1 MAAEVLARL
10 GAFNTNNYSS
20 NSQSHCIDM
29 VWNLAATK
37 TRRKVQFLLT
47 EMIRAGGNI
56 KNSKFDEIVSL
67 GIINLERLL
76 LLFIVGGTVWAAGID
91 ILGWFDN
98 QDKMALSDLFL
109 LFIYAEILGMVGAF
123 YRDNRIPVTLPLI
136 IAITALTRMIVLTT
150 KGSDPIYIVYESL
163 GILFLALSAIVLSFK
178 DKMSLNK
185 LKESKRKNL
194 DNNE

>member
-1 MAAEVLARL
+1 ML
-10 GAFNTNNYSS
+10 
-20 NSQSHCIDM
+20 QI
-29 VWNLAATK
+29 
-37 TRRKVQFLLT
+37 
-47 EMIRAGGNI
+47 GGNVKI
-56 KNSKFDEIVSL
+56 SKFDEIVSL

-76 LLFIVGGTVWAAGID
+76 LLFIVAGTVWAAGID
-91 ILGWFDN
+91 ILGWFDS

-185 LKESKRKNL
+185 LKESRLKYRS
-194 DNNE
+194 DDE

>member
-1 MAAEVLARL
+1 MRTTL
-10 GAFNTNNYSS
+10 
-20 NSQSHCIDM
+20 QI
-29 VWNLAATK
+29 
-37 TRRKVQFLLT
+37 
-47 EMIRAGGNI
+47 GGNMKI
-56 KNSKFDEIVSL
+56 SKFDEIVSL

-76 LLFIVGGTVWAAGID
+76 LLFIVAGTVWAAGID
-91 ILGWFDN
+91 ILGWFDS

-185 LKESKRKNL
+185 LKESRGKYRS
-194 DNNE
+194 DDE

>member
-1 MAAEVLARL
+1 MTTL
-10 GAFNTNNYSS
+10 
-20 NSQSHCIDM
+20 QI
-29 VWNLAATK
+29 
-37 TRRKVQFLLT
+37 
-47 EMIRAGGNI
+47 GGNVKI
-56 KNSKFDEIVSL
+56 SKFDEMVSL

-76 LLFIVGGTVWAAGID
+76 LLFIVAGTVWAAGID
-91 ILGWFDN
+91 IIGWFDS

-185 LKESKRKNL
+185 LKESRRNYRS
-194 DNNE
+194 DDE

>member
-1 MAAEVLARL
+1 MR
-10 GAFNTNNYSS
+10 
-20 NSQSHCIDM
+20 
-29 VWNLAATK
+29 K
-37 TRRKVQFLLT
+37 TLQ
-47 EMIRAGGNI
+47 IGGNVKI
-56 KNSKFDEIVSL
+56 SKFDELVSL

-76 LLFIVGGTVWAAGID
+76 LLFIVAGTVWAAGID
-91 ILGWFDN
+91 ILGWFDS

-185 LKESKRKNL
+185 LKESRRKYRS
-194 DNNE
+194 DDE

>member
-1 MAAEVLARL
+1 
-10 GAFNTNNYSS
+10 
-20 NSQSHCIDM
+20 
-29 VWNLAATK
+29 
-37 TRRKVQFLLT
+37 
-47 EMIRAGGNI
+47 MIRVGGNI
-56 KNSKFDEIVSL
+56 KNSKFDELVSL

-98 QDKMALSDLFL
+98 QNKMALSDLFL

-185 LKESKRKNL
+185 LKESKRNDL

>member
-1 MAAEVLARL
+1 MTTL
-10 GAFNTNNYSS
+10 
-20 NSQSHCIDM
+20 QI
-29 VWNLAATK
+29 
-37 TRRKVQFLLT
+37 
-47 EMIRAGGNI
+47 GGNVKI
-56 KNSKFDEIVSL
+56 SKFDEMVSL

-76 LLFIVGGTVWAAGID
+76 LLFIVAGTVWAAGID
-91 ILGWFDN
+91 IFGWFDS

-178 DKMSLNK
+178 DKMSQNK
-185 LKESKRKNL
+185 LKESRRNYRS
-194 DNNE
+194 DDE

>member
-1 MAAEVLARL
+1 LRTTL
-10 GAFNTNNYSS
+10 
-20 NSQSHCIDM
+20 QI
-29 VWNLAATK
+29 
-37 TRRKVQFLLT
+37 
-47 EMIRAGGNI
+47 GGNVKI
-56 KNSKFDEIVSL
+56 SKFDEIVSL

-76 LLFIVGGTVWAAGID
+76 LLFIVVGTVWAAGID
-91 ILGWFDN
+91 ILGWFDS

-185 LKESKRKNL
+185 LKESRRNYL
-194 DNNE
+194 SDDE

>member
-1 MAAEVLARL
+1 M
-10 GAFNTNNYSS
+10 
-20 NSQSHCIDM
+20 
-29 VWNLAATK
+29 K
-37 TRRKVQFLLT
+37 TTLQ
-47 EMIRAGGNI
+47 IGGNVKI
-56 KNSKFDEIVSL
+56 SKFDEIVSL

-76 LLFIVGGTVWAAGID
+76 LLFIVAGTVWAAGID
-91 ILGWFDN
+91 ILGWFDS

-185 LKESKRKNL
+185 LKESRRKYRS
-194 DNNE
+194 DDE

>member
-1 MAAEVLARL
+1 MK
-10 GAFNTNNYSS
+10 
-20 NSQSHCIDM
+20 I
-29 VWNLAATK
+29 
-37 TRRKVQFLLT
+37 
-47 EMIRAGGNI
+47 
-56 KNSKFDEIVSL
+56 SKFDKIVSL
-67 GIINLERLL
+67 CIINLERLL
-76 LLFIVGGTVWAAGID
+76 LLFIVAGTVWAAGID
-91 ILGWFDN
+91 IQGWFDS

-178 DKMSLNK
+178 DKMSLKK
-185 LKESKRKNL
+185 LKESRRKYRS
-194 DNNE
+194 DDE

>member
-1 MAAEVLARL
+1 MR
-10 GAFNTNNYSS
+10 
-20 NSQSHCIDM
+20 
-29 VWNLAATK
+29 
-37 TRRKVQFLLT
+37 
-47 EMIRAGGNI
+47 GNVN
-56 KNSKFDEIVSL
+56 NSKFDEIVSL
-67 GIINLERLL
+67 AIINLERLL
-76 LLFIVGGTVWAAGID
+76 LLFIVAGTVWAAGID
-91 ILGWFDN
+91 ILGWFDS

-150 KGSDPIYIVYESL
+150 KGSDPINIVYESL

-185 LKESKRKNL
+185 LKESKRNNL

>member
-1 MAAEVLARL
+1 MK
-10 GAFNTNNYSS
+10 
-20 NSQSHCIDM
+20 I
-29 VWNLAATK
+29 
-37 TRRKVQFLLT
+37 
-47 EMIRAGGNI
+47 
-56 KNSKFDEIVSL
+56 SKFDEMVSL

-76 LLFIVGGTVWAAGID
+76 LLFIVAGTVWAAGID
-91 ILGWFDN
+91 IIGWFDS
-98 QDKMALSDLFL
+98 QDKMAISDLFL

-185 LKESKRKNL
+185 LKESRRNYRS
-194 DNNE
+194 DDE

>member
-1 MAAEVLARL
+1 MK
-10 GAFNTNNYSS
+10 
-20 NSQSHCIDM
+20 I
-29 VWNLAATK
+29 
-37 TRRKVQFLLT
+37 
-47 EMIRAGGNI
+47 
-56 KNSKFDEIVSL
+56 SKFDEIVSL
-67 GIINLERLL
+67 GIKNFERLL
-76 LLFIVGGTVWAAGID
+76 LLFIVAGTVWAAGID
-91 ILGWFDN
+91 ILGWFDS

-185 LKESKRKNL
+185 LKESRPKYRS
-194 DNNE
+194 DDE

>member
-1 MAAEVLARL
+1 VR
-10 GAFNTNNYSS
+10 
-20 NSQSHCIDM
+20 
-29 VWNLAATK
+29 
-37 TRRKVQFLLT
+37 
-47 EMIRAGGNI
+47 GNVN
-56 KNSKFDEIVSL
+56 NSKFDEIVSL
-67 GIINLERLL
+67 AIINLERLL
-76 LLFIVGGTVWAAGID
+76 LLFIVAGTVWAAGID
-91 ILGWFDN
+91 ILGWFDS

-150 KGSDPIYIVYESL
+150 KGSDPIYIVYESI

-185 LKESKRKNL
+185 LKENRHKNRN
-194 DNNE
+194 DDE

>member
-1 MAAEVLARL
+1 MK
-10 GAFNTNNYSS
+10 
-20 NSQSHCIDM
+20 I
-29 VWNLAATK
+29 
-37 TRRKVQFLLT
+37 
-47 EMIRAGGNI
+47 
-56 KNSKFDEIVSL
+56 SKFDKIVSL

-76 LLFIVGGTVWAAGID
+76 LLFIVAGTVWAAGID
-91 ILGWFDN
+91 ILGWFDS

-163 GILFLALSAIVLSFK
+163 GILFLALSAFVLSFK
-178 DKMSLNK
+178 DNMSLNK
-185 LKESKRKNL
+185 LKESRPKYRS
-194 DNNE
+194 DDE

>member
-1 MAAEVLARL
+1 MK
-10 GAFNTNNYSS
+10 
-20 NSQSHCIDM
+20 I
-29 VWNLAATK
+29 
-37 TRRKVQFLLT
+37 
-47 EMIRAGGNI
+47 
-56 KNSKFDEIVSL
+56 SKFDEMVSL

-76 LLFIVGGTVWAAGID
+76 LLFIVAGTVWAAGID
-91 ILGWFDN
+91 IIGWFDS

-150 KGSDPIYIVYESL
+150 KGSDPIYIIYESL

-185 LKESKRKNL
+185 LQESRRNYRS
-194 DNNE
+194 DDE

>member
-1 MAAEVLARL
+1 MK
-10 GAFNTNNYSS
+10 
-20 NSQSHCIDM
+20 I
-29 VWNLAATK
+29 
-37 TRRKVQFLLT
+37 
-47 EMIRAGGNI
+47 
-56 KNSKFDEIVSL
+56 SKFDEIVSL
-67 GIINLERLL
+67 GIINLGRLL
-76 LLFIVGGTVWAAGID
+76 LLFIVAGTVWAAGID
-91 ILGWFDN
+91 ILGWFDS

-185 LKESKRKNL
+185 LKESRRNYL
-194 DNNE
+194 SDDE

>member
-1 MAAEVLARL
+1 MTTL
-10 GAFNTNNYSS
+10 
-20 NSQSHCIDM
+20 QI
-29 VWNLAATK
+29 
-37 TRRKVQFLLT
+37 
-47 EMIRAGGNI
+47 GGNVKI
-56 KNSKFDEIVSL
+56 SKFDEMVSL

-76 LLFIVGGTVWAAGID
+76 LLFIVAGTVWAAGID
-91 ILGWFDN
+91 IIGWFDS

-185 LKESKRKNL
+185 LQESRRNYRS
-194 DNNE
+194 DDE

>member
-1 MAAEVLARL
+1 MRTTL
-10 GAFNTNNYSS
+10 
-20 NSQSHCIDM
+20 QI
-29 VWNLAATK
+29 
-37 TRRKVQFLLT
+37 
-47 EMIRAGGNI
+47 GGNVKI
-56 KNSKFDEIVSL
+56 SKFDEIVSL

-76 LLFIVGGTVWAAGID
+76 LLFIVVGTVWAAGID
-91 ILGWFDN
+91 ILGWFDS

-185 LKESKRKNL
+185 LKESRRNYRS
-194 DNNE
+194 DDE

>member
-1 MAAEVLARL
+1 MK
-10 GAFNTNNYSS
+10 
-20 NSQSHCIDM
+20 I
-29 VWNLAATK
+29 
-37 TRRKVQFLLT
+37 
-47 EMIRAGGNI
+47 
-56 KNSKFDEIVSL
+56 SKFDEIVSL
-67 GIINLERLL
+67 GIKNFERLL
-76 LLFIVGGTVWAAGID
+76 LLFIVAGTVWAAGID
-91 ILGWFDN
+91 IQGWFDS

-185 LKESKRKNL
+185 LKESRPKYRS
-194 DNNE
+194 DDE

>member
-1 MAAEVLARL
+1 MK
-10 GAFNTNNYSS
+10 
-20 NSQSHCIDM
+20 I
-29 VWNLAATK
+29 
-37 TRRKVQFLLT
+37 
-47 EMIRAGGNI
+47 
-56 KNSKFDEIVSL
+56 SKFDKIVSL
-67 GIINLERLL
+67 CIINLERLL
-76 LLFIVGGTVWAAGID
+76 LLFIVAGTVWAAGID
-91 ILGWFDN
+91 IQGWFDS

-178 DKMSLNK
+178 DKMSKNK
-185 LKESKRKNL
+185 LKESRRKYRS
-194 DNNE
+194 DDE